1 MKKQILIVTCEFDPH
16 ADALVGLLQSLGHQP
31 IRLHTADIP
40 SDVAIDVR
48 LHQKEQAYQLITPHC
63 TVDLNQVRSIWWRR
77 PAKPVLPEHLS
88 EDEKIFAQ
96 LELKTTLQGI
106 WDNLDCYWMSKPANI
121 RRATHKTGQLKRAAD
136 LGFAIPRTM
145 ITTDPESVRAFYDL
159 CEGNVVYKVLSDP
172 TLGFAGRAD
181 ELMARCRVDQGPGQE
196 PIIDWSRVKAKITYT
211 TRVEPDHLKLLDTIR
226 YAPCQFQEYVPKEY
240 ELRVTVIG
248 DELFTAEIHSQDHA
262 ATQLDWRHY
271 EASIPYRLG
280 KLPPKIEEACMTL
293 TKGYGLNYGAIDL
306 ILTPDGRY
314 VFLEINP
321 NGQWLWVQQ
330 LVPELKMKEALATQ
344 LIQGSASV

>member
-1 MKKQILIVTCEFDPH
+1 MKKPILIVTCEFDPH
-16 ADALVGLLQSLGHQP
+16 ADVLIDLLQSMGHQP

-40 SDVAIDVR
+40 SNIAIDIR
-48 LHQKEQAYQLITPHC
+48 FDQKGQEYQLITPYY
-63 TVDLNQVRSIWWRR
+63 TVDLNDIRSIWWRR
-77 PAKPVLPEHLS
+77 PAKPVLPEYLS
-88 EDEKIFAQ
+88 EDEEIFAR
-96 LELKTTLQGI
+96 LELKTTLLGL

-121 RRATHKTGQLKRAAD
+121 SRATHKTGQLKRAAN
-136 LGFAIPRTM
+136 LGFDIPQTM
-145 ITTDPESVRAFYDL
+145 ITTDPESVQEFYDL

-172 TLGFAGRAD
+172 SLGFAGRAN
-181 ELMARCRVDQGPGQE
+181 ELMARCRVDQGPGKE

-211 TRVEPDHLKLLDTIR
+211 TKVEPDHLQMLDTVR
-226 YAPCQFQEYVPKEY
+226 YAPCQFQEYISKQH

-262 ATQLDWRHY
+262 STQLDWRHY
-271 EASIPYRLG
+271 EATIPYHLG
-280 KLPPKIEEACMTL
+280 KLPPKVEEACMAL

-330 LVPELKMKEALATQ
+330 LVPELKMKEALASQ
-344 LIQGSASV
+344 LIRGS

>member
-1 MKKQILIVTCEFDPH
+1 MKKQILIITCEYDPH
-16 ADALVGLLQSLGHQP
+16 ADVLVNLLQSLGHQP

-40 SDVAIDVR
+40 SNIAIDMR
-48 LHQKEQAYQLITPHC
+48 LRQKEQLYQLITPFY
-63 TVDLNQVRSIWWRR
+63 TVDLNNVRSIWWRR
-77 PAKPVLPEHLS
+77 PAKPALPEHLS
-88 EDEKIFAQ
+88 DDEQIFAR
-96 LELKTTLQGI
+96 LELSTTMQGV

-121 RRATHKTGQLKRAAD
+121 RQASHKTSQLKRATD
-136 LGFAIPRTM
+136 LGFDIPRTI
-145 ITTDPESVRAFYDL
+145 ITTDPESVREFYDL
-159 CEGNVVYKVLSDP
+159 CQGDVIYKVLSDP

-181 ELMARCRVDQGPGQE
+181 ELMARCRVDQGPGKD

-211 TRVEPDHLKLLDTIR
+211 TKVEPDHLQMLETIR
-226 YAPCQFQEYVPKEY
+226 FAPCQFQEYVPKQY

-248 DELFTAEIHSQDHA
+248 DELFTAEIHSQQHV

-271 EASIPYRLG
+271 EASIPYCQG
-280 KLPPKIEEACMTL
+280 KLPPKIEEACMAL
-293 TKGYGLNYGAIDL
+293 TRGYGLNYGAIDL

-330 LVPELKMKEALATQ
+330 LVPELKMKEALAAQ
-344 LIQGSASV
+344 LIQGCPSA